1 VKRVRLA
8 ALLAALAAPATWS
21 SAQAEAPGA
30 AAPAAAAGKA
40 APAGE
45 HRNPEQ
51 LRKEVL
57 ERMRALRAWRIVD
70 ELKLDESASA
80 RLFPIL
86 AKFDEREMAL
96 AVERRDITRELRAE
110 VAGAH
115 PDDGKLT
122 KGIEKLL
129 ANRARRHALVDE
141 RIRELRKVLTP
152 LQQAKLALLLPSIE
166 REFAQWVRQVSAKP
180 DDPADR

>member
-1 VKRVRLA
+1 VNRVGVATLLAGLA
-8 ALLAALAAPATWS
+8 AAVMS
-21 SAQAEAPGA
+21 SPAQAEGPGGTP
-30 AAPAAAAGKA
+30 PAAAASKA
-40 APAGE
+40 PPAGE
-45 HRNPEQ
+45 ARNPEQ

-96 AVERRDITRELRAE
+96 AVERRDITRELRLE
-110 VAGAH
+110 VGGAH

-122 KGIEKLL
+122 KGIDKLL
-129 ANRARRHALVDE
+129 ANRARRHALMDE

-152 LQQAKLALLLPSIE
+152 VQQAKLALLLPSIE
-166 REFAQWVRQVSAKP
+166 REFAQWVRQVAAKP
-180 DDPADR
+180 DDPPDR

>member
-1 VKRVRLA
+1 MRSPSGV
-8 ALLAALAAPATWS
+8 ALAVTLAV
-21 SAQAEAPGA
+21 APGVHA
-30 AAPAAAAGKA
+30 QTPPPGPPAKPAVAPAA
-40 APAGE
+40 E
-45 HRNPEQ
+45 RRNPEQ

-86 AKFDEREMAL
+86 ARFDEREMAL

-110 VAGAH
+110 LAAPH

-122 KGIEKLL
+122 KAIDKLL
-129 ANRARRHALVDE
+129 GNRTRRHAVMDE
-141 RIRELRKVLTP
+141 RIKELRKALTP
-152 LQQAKLALLLPSIE
+152 VQQAKLALLLPSIE
-166 REFAQWVRQVSAKP
+166 RDFAQWVRQVAARP
-180 DDPADR
+180 DDPPER